1 MTVNEGQE
9 TVVCKHLKRC
19 LLTNNSTVEDTT
31 AHNHHY
37 LIALLLEGYR
47 KKMAH
52 ICPISLTSSISG
64 SITNINNKTFG
75 VEIRAG

>member
-31 AHNHHY
+31 AH
-37 LIALLLEGYR
+37 ITIILLLSFWRDIEKYGTY
-47 KKMAH
+47 M
-52 ICPISLTSSISG
+52 PNLL
-64 SITNINNKTFG
+64 NFFNKW
-75 VEIRAG
+75 VNYKHQ